1 MIITRQLR
9 LDPKFIDENI
19 LHKLVELVKSTFE
32 GTSSKDD
39 GIIRRVNYLKR
50 IISNEISKTT
60 GNVIFILEIDV
71 DIVHPKVGDIFSM
84 AVTKIDA
91 KAIFVEGDVFK
102 AIVSADNILGFE
114 FNKSAN
120 TFINQQTKTNFKVK
134 DTVSVTIIA
143 MRYDNNMFKYVGRIE
158 TCN

>member
-9 LDPKFIDENI
+9 FDPKFIDENI
-19 LHKLVELVKSTFE
+19 LLKLVELVKSTFE

-50 IISNEISKTT
+50 IVSNEISKTT

-71 DIVHPKVGDIFSM
+71 DLVHPKVGDMFSM
-84 AVTKIDA
+84 AVIKIDP
-91 KAIFVEGDVFK
+91 KALFVEGEVFK
-102 AIVSADNILGFE
+102 AIVSADNIVGFD
-114 FNKSAN
+114 FNKSSN
-120 TFINQQTKTNFKVK
+120 TFYNQETKKHIMIK

-158 TCN
+158 

>member
-1 MIITRQLR
+1 MLITRQLR

-19 LHKLVELVKSTFE
+19 LHKLVELIKSTFE

-50 IISNEISKTT
+50 IVSNEISKTT
-60 GNVIFILEIDV
+60 GNIIFTLEIDV
-71 DIVHPKVGDIFSM
+71 ELVKPKVGDIFSTTI
-84 AVTKIDA
+84 TKIDP
-91 KAIFVEGDVFK
+91 KAIFVEGAVFK

-114 FNKSAN
+114 FNKSSS
-120 TFINQQTKTNFKVK
+120 TFYNQSTKKHIKLK
-134 DTVSVTIIA
+134 DVVSVTIIA

-158 TCN
+158 

>member
-1 MIITRQLR
+1 MLITRQLR

-19 LHKLVELVKSTFE
+19 LHKLVELIKSTFE

-50 IISNEISKTT
+50 IVSNEISKTT
-60 GNVIFILEIDV
+60 GNIIFTLEFDV
-71 DIVHPKVGDIFSM
+71 ELVNPKVGDIFSTTI
-84 AVTKIDA
+84 TKIDP

-114 FNKSAN
+114 FNKSSS
-120 TFINQQTKTNFKVK
+120 TFYNQSTKKHIKLK
-134 DTVSVTIIA
+134 DVVSVTIIA

-158 TCN
+158 

>member
-1 MIITRQLR
+1 MLITRQLR

-19 LHKLVELVKSTFE
+19 LHKLVELIKSTFE

-50 IISNEISKTT
+50 IVSNEISKTT
-60 GNVIFILEIDV
+60 GNIIFTLEFDV
-71 DIVHPKVGDIFSM
+71 ELVNPKVGDIFSTTI
-84 AVTKIDA
+84 TKIDP

-114 FNKSAN
+114 FNKSSS
-120 TFINQQTKTNFKVK
+120 TFYNQSTKKHIKLK
-134 DTVSVTIIA
+134 DVVCVTIIA

-158 TCN
+158 